1 MNGQIVGLLEQ
12 MRVKLAEGEEAFGPD
27 SIFWTGDVGTADADG
42 DEPGADNDADSDVF
56 ESFNLYFDDII
67 RDLQD
72 EYDVSEADAEDF
84 AFSVLREM
92 VDAGEIPDLP
102 EDEDDIAAL
111 SAWIGSAKS
120 AGLEVRVLEAAEAE
134 AEDPEEAEDA

>member
-1 MNGQIVGLLEQ
+1 MNGLMVGLLEQ
-12 MRVKLAEGEEAFGPD
+12 MRVKLTEGEEAFGPD
-27 SIFWTGDVGTADADG
+27 SIFWTGDVGTP
-42 DEPGADNDADSDVF
+42 DESGADNDEDSEVF

-72 EYDVSEADAEDF
+72 EYDVTESDAEDF

-111 SAWIGSAKS
+111 STWIGAAKS
-120 AGLEVRVLEAAEAE
+120 AGFEARVLEAAEAE
-134 AEDPEEAEDA
+134 AEEPEESDDE